1 MFKFKP
7 LVAAIL
13 TVATAQAFA
22 ANNTS
27 EQDQLGIN
35 NVAQVLQSGG
45 SGNLAKQGQSGF
57 GNQATVEQSHSRETT
72 ATQSQAGN

>member
-22 ANNTS
+22 AENTS
-27 EQDQLGIN
+27 EQNQLGIN
-35 NVAQVLQSGG
+35 NNAEVLQSGG
-45 SGNLAKQGQSGF
+45 AGNLATQNQSGF
-57 GNQATVEQSHSRETT
+57 ANDALAEQSSAYDRDRK
-72 ATQSQAGN
+72 SVV

>member
-45 SGNLAKQGQSGF
+45 SGNQIGRAH
-57 GNQATVEQSHSRETT
+57 V
-72 ATQSQAGN
+72 

>member
-22 ANNTS
+22 AENTS
-27 EQDQLGIN
+27 ESEEG
-35 NVAQVLQSGG
+35 
-45 SGNLAKQGQSGF
+45 K
-57 GNQATVEQSHSRETT
+57 R
-72 ATQSQAGN
+72 

>member
-22 ANNTS
+22 AENTS
-27 EQDQLGIN
+27 EQNQHGIN
-35 NVAQVLQSGG
+35 NNAEVLQSGG
-45 SGNLAKQGQSGF
+45 
-57 GNQATVEQSHSRETT
+57 
-72 ATQSQAGN
+72 

>member
-22 ANNTS
+22 AEHGPSAPAMAFRVADMARAKTHHPKHHSAFASDPEGNNT
-27 EQDQLGIN
+27 EA
-35 NVAQVLQSGG
+35 VCHRP
-45 SGNLAKQGQSGF
+45 
-57 GNQATVEQSHSRETT
+57 E
-72 ATQSQAGN
+72 